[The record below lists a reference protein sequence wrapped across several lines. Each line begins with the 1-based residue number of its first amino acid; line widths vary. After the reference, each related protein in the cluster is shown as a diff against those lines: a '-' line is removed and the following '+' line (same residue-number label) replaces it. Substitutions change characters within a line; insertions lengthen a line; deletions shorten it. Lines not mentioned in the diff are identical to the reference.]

1 MSNLI
6 EKINADFMA
15 AYKAK
20 DMETKDFLGLMRGEL
35 TKNTKTP
42 DDKEVISKCKSMLK
56 KNDESMEKM
65 KQMGID
71 VVSSLSEREI
81 EILNSY
87 IPAQMSEG
95 EIEFKVKEAIDGGA
109 NNIGRIMGAFK
120 GLEADMKFVKE
131 TAEKQLN
138 LI

>member
-1 MSNLI
+1 MSKLI
-6 EKINADFMA
+6 EKIVEDFTA

-20 DMETKDFLGLMRGEL
+20 DMEKKDFLGLLRGEL
-35 TKNTKTP
+35 TKVTKTP
-42 DDKEVISKCKSMLK
+42 DDKEVIAKCKSMLK
-56 KNDESMEKM
+56 KNDESMDKM
-65 KQMGID
+65 KQMGIE
-71 VVSSLSEREI
+71 VVSSLSDREI

-95 EIEFKVKEAIDGGA
+95 EIEVKVKEAIDGGA

>member
-6 EKINADFMA
+6 EKINTDFMA
-15 AYKAK
+15 AYKAR
-20 DMETKDFLGLMRGEL
+20 DMETKDFLGLLRGEL
-35 TKNTKTP
+35 TKATKTP
-42 DDKEVISKCKSMLK
+42 DDKEVVAKCKSMLK
-56 KNDESMEKM
+56 KNDESMDKM
-65 KQMGID
+65 KQMGIE
-71 VVSSLSEREI
+71 VVSSLSDREI

-95 EIEFKVKEAIDGGA
+95 EIEVKVKEAIDGGA

>member
-6 EKINADFMA
+6 EKINTDFMA
-15 AYKAK
+15 AYKAR
-20 DMETKDFLGLMRGEL
+20 DMETKDFLGLLRGEL
-35 TKNTKTP
+35 TKATKTP
-42 DDKEVISKCKSMLK
+42 DDKEVVAKCKSMLK
-56 KNDESMEKM
+56 KNDESMDKM
-65 KQMGID
+65 KQMGIE
-71 VVSSLSEREI
+71 VVSSLSDREI

-87 IPAQMSEG
+87 IPAQMSER
-95 EIEFKVKEAIDGGA
+95 EIEIKVKEAIDGGA